1 MKMRIDRE
9 AYRFDAVIL
18 AGLVGM
24 GVLGSLVWSGAWY
37 FCLPLLLVLVL
48 VNLFLRETVRDIAF
62 APGEIVSPASGKVI
76 LIGES
81 REPEF
86 LEGPALKLSIFM
98 SVFDQH
104 INYAPVEGKVR
115 YLRYQAGSFH
125 RAYLEEASEAN
136 EAQLIGLAGPGG
148 RKVLI
153 RQVAGIL
160 ARRVVCRVRLGEDM
174 RAGQGLGLIR
184 FGSRVDVYLP
194 PDTVL
199 SVSVGDKVA
208 GGLTVLG
215 RLS

>member
-9 AYRFDAVIL
+9 AYKFDAVIL
-18 AGLVGM
+18 AGIVGM
-24 GVLGSLVWSGAWY
+24 GVLGALVWGGAWY
-37 FCLPLLLVLVL
+37 FCLPLALVLVL

-76 LIGES
+76 LVGES

-86 LEGPALKLSIFM
+86 IGGPALKISIFM

-104 INYAPVEGKVR
+104 INYAPVGGKVQ
-115 YLRYQAGSFH
+115 YLRYQEGSFH
-125 RAYLEEASEAN
+125 RAYLDDASESN
-136 EAQLIGLAGPGG
+136 EAQLIGFAGPGEQ
-148 RKVLI
+148 KVLI

-160 ARRVVCRVRLGEDM
+160 ARRIVCRVRLGDSL
-174 RAGQGLGLIR
+174 RPGQGLGLIR
-184 FGSRVDVYLP
+184 FGSRVDIYLP
-194 PDTVL
+194 SNTVL
-199 SVSVGDKVA
+199 SVSMGDKVT

>member
-18 AGLVGM
+18 AGIVGM
-24 GVLGSLVWSGAWY
+24 GVLGALVWSGAWY
-37 FCLPLLLVLVL
+37 FCLPLLLILVL

-86 LEGPALKLSIFM
+86 LEGPALKISIFM

-104 INYAPVEGKVR
+104 INYAPVEGKVQ

-174 RAGQGLGLIR
+174 RSGQGLGLIR

-194 PDTVL
+194 PDAVL